1 MAKRFLCLSVVLIGV
16 AGCSSDSSQPAS
28 ASDGGGGKNA
38 ATGGASGTGGSTTG
52 GSSGS
57 GGATGTGGGS
67 AGQQTGG
74 SASLGD
80 ASNASPEC
88 VTFCSCMAKNCP
100 DKIFTGGC
108 LPECAAGTGWDLPCR
123 QNMCKL
129 VPDQPNN
136 DHCTH
141 AFGTSQCN

>member
-1 MAKRFLCLSVVLIGV
+1 M
-16 AGCSSDSSQPAS
+16 GCSTDSPQT
-28 ASDGGGGKNA
+28 ASDAGGSGGAANGAGGGGSGA
-38 ATGGASGTGGSTTG
+38 AGAASATGGAA
-52 GSSGS
+52 
-57 GGATGTGGGS
+57 GATGGAAGAAGATGGS
-67 AGQQTGG
+67 AGTHAGG

-88 VTFCSCMAKNCP
+88 VTFCTCMAANCP
-100 DKIFTGGC
+100 DKVFSGGC
-108 LPECAAGTGWDLPCR
+108 LPECAAGTSWDLPCR

-141 AFGTSQCN
+141 AFGTSECN